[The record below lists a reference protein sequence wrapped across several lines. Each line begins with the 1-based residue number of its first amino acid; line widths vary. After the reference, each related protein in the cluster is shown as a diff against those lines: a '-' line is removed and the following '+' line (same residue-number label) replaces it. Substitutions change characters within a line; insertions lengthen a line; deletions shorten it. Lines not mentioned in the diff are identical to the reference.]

1 MQRREYGVRMDQKKI
16 ISRLELVKDID
27 PFNSKILNDCYKTIK
42 DLLNKVDALEKQ
54 LDELTRK

>member
-1 MQRREYGVRMDQKKI
+1 MDQKKI